1 MSLRSLKCQALLY
14 LRLFKLRKESAL
26 KYSKT
31 LTEHLKVTGF
41 SVYEIMTTFD
51 MSRFLKPSAY
61 VRYGTTFPDCTIF
74 ILMFLT
80 EHIKNSVTV

>member
-1 MSLRSLKCQALLY
+1 MSLCSLKCQALLY

-51 MSRFLKPSAY
+51 MSRFLSNRLHMYATVQRFQSEPFLFY
-61 VRYGTTFPDCTIF
+61 VFDRTY
-74 ILMFLT
+74 
-80 EHIKNSVTV
+80 